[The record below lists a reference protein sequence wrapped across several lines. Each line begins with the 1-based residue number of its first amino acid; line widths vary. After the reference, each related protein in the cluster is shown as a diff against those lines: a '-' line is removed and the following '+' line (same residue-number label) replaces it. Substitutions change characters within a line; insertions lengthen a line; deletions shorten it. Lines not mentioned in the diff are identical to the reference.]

1 MGTEAIR
8 NMIDNIFSNKEAD
21 ALNDFNTAVAEKLTD
36 SLENRKQEIAA
47 GLGQANEDQTVV
59 YQQKPPVHMDP
70 LIHSVMTVVDKLTR
84 DKEKPS
90 DKSPEKPAAQGKT
103 PTQSNTTP
111 SK

>member
-1 MGTEAIR
+1 METEAIR

-47 GLGQANEDQTVV
+47 GLGQANEE
-59 YQQKPPVHMDP
+59 KKPVHMDP
-70 LIHSVMTVVDKLTR
+70 LVGSVMGIIDKLTG